1 MISTKHAP
9 VLTIRNI
16 DVSCSTISFWGGKYC
31 CGKKSCFERGS
42 EIFGW
47 IHPPALRS
55 SPPRSNGTHMS
66 KRSNV
71 SSSVFL
77 WWYVFLLFF
86 KLHLYDSLWQMEKD
100 VKKDERKGWTNLLYP
115 LQQKQSWLYFSN
127 CTLILFLTLTGVR
140 GKKRLP
146 FHPSSPAI
154 TTEWILWWRP
164 LSFRLREATDF
175 DDNISHFVGNCIW
188 RFVLRHEAIDHK
200 RG

>member
-1 MISTKHAP
+1 MISMKHAP
-9 VLTIRNI
+9 VLIIRNI

-140 GKKRLP
+140 GEKRLASL
-146 FHPSSPAI
+146 SSPVSSHYH
-154 TTEWILWWRP
+154 WMDP
-164 LSFRLREATDF
+164 LMTST
-175 DDNISHFVGNCIW
+175 
-188 RFVLRHEAIDHK
+188 
-200 RG
+200 